1 MQIKFV
7 KSASE
12 QKDWIQDDKTEF
24 CFIGRSNSGKSTIIN
39 AIANKKIAKSSSMPG
54 RTQLVNFFDCGKYRI
69 VDLPG
74 YGFAKVS
81 KESKKYLSL
90 IIEEYLLHRKNLFG
104 VFQICDANV
113 ITQEDLEMSKFLQQ
127 RFINYFVILNKTDKH
142 PLNTYT
148 NKLAT
153 YSRMFGI
160 KFDNFFFVSAK
171 NKMNIALIPKMI
183 KKFLEQINK

>member
-1 MQIKFV
+1 M
-7 KSASE
+7 
-12 QKDWIQDDKTEF
+12 QDDKTEF

-104 VFQICDANV
+104 VFQICDAN
-113 ITQEDLEMSKFLQQ
+113 
-127 RFINYFVILNKTDKH
+127 
-142 PLNTYT
+142 
-148 NKLAT
+148 
-153 YSRMFGI
+153 
-160 KFDNFFFVSAK
+160 
-171 NKMNIALIPKMI
+171 
-183 KKFLEQINK
+183 